1 MELGTSPT
9 DEERARLGSE
19 EPIPVRRGRPDAA
32 VSGPER
38 IGTPF

>member
-19 EPIPVRRGRPDAA
+19 ESIPVRRGRPDAA
-32 VSGPER
+32 VEGSAEILVSP
-38 IGTPF
+38 